1 LLSCEYSSDTLRT
14 CLKEGQLCSAAP
26 LDMRKWLLAAIAE
39 MMRMRNDPASFERMF
54 R

>member
-1 LLSCEYSSDTLRT
+1 MLRT
-14 CLKEGQLCSAAP
+14 CLKEGRLCSAAP
-26 LDMRKWLLAAIAE
+26 LSMRKWPLAAIAE